1 MMACITLRAFS
12 TPLRVAQLLLKP
24 AEHDWE
30 RKTGGQ
36 GL

>member
-12 TPLRVAQLLLKP
+12 TPLRVAQPP

-30 RKTGGQ
+30 GKTGGQ
-36 GL
+36 EFR